1 MNWTQNPIDNFVLQ
15 KLVENGLTPAVEADR
30 RTLAR
35 RVSLDITGLPPTPEV
50 VDIFVNDDSP
60 NAYEKLVDSLL
71 ASSQWGEHR
80 GRYWLDYARYADSHG
95 LHFDNFREMW
105 AYRDWVIKAFNQN
118 MPFDEFT
125 IENLAGDLLPN
136 ATLEQQVASGFNR
149 CNMTTNEGG
158 IIDEEYA
165 VLYTRDRTETV
176 SAVWMGLT
184 AGCATCH
191 SHKFDQLSQNEFYQM
206 AAFFNNTTQAVRDG
220 SIKDTPPVI
229 AVPMEADRNRFEAL
243 PPLIAAARAAAEKRG
258 TAARVEFD
266 TWATS
271 ATPETLGEPV
281 SAKGLHLLAEMNEGD
296 GKTLGLTLDDS
307 PVEVTLNDSAT

>member
-1 MNWTQNPIDNFVLQ
+1 
-15 KLVENGLTPAVEADR
+15 
-30 RTLAR
+30 
-35 RVSLDITGLPPTPEV
+35 
-50 VDIFVNDDSP
+50 
-60 NAYEKLVDSLL
+60 
-71 ASSQWGEHR
+71 
-80 GRYWLDYARYADSHG
+80 
-95 LHFDNFREMW
+95 MW

-220 SIKDTPPVI
+220 NIKDTPPVI

-281 SAKGLHLLAEMNEGD
+281 SAEGLHLLAEMNEGD